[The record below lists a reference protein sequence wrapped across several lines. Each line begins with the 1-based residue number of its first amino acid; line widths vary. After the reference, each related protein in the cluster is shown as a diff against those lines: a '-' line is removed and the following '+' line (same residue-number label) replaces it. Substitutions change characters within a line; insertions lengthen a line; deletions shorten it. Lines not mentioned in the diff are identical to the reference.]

1 MNGGNLSNK
10 SAADHRSF
18 VNCLFALLDG
28 LGWQGEH
35 ESVYEALP
43 VNDGLNGVS
52 LLRQTMSH
60 LNFHS
65 EAGWMRLKSISEK
78 HLPCV
83 VIYQNK
89 PVVLLKRAK
98 GGFLSFD
105 GHENRYGNLP
115 DAFSRV
121 FTVNFRSPGN
131 LETDLS
137 KSQPYWFVKLAAKYR
152 REIIFCLWLS
162 FFLSLLQLMM
172 PYFMRSAYDGI
183 IGVESMA
190 GMKYL
195 WIGVGVYLIAG
206 YGLRLIRQNSL
217 IRVSVD
223 MGRIVYSEVVR
234 RILYLP
240 LNMTESVPLASQMS
254 RVRDFDSVRKFIG
267 GGGLNSIMEL
277 PFILVLLFG
286 LYLFAGYLVIVP
298 LMALVCFLIFGFFVQ
313 GLVQRLNA
321 GRASAQMQK
330 HAYLL
335 ELSSGLS
342 GVKVSRA
349 TAVWKER
356 FAGIAVDSAAAGRGN
371 ARLNAMIMSFSQ
383 FMVSAAG
390 IVTLILGVKSVIA
403 GQLSSG
409 GLMGAMI
416 LVWRIL
422 APMRNG
428 FSVLSQISRI
438 QKSVKQLDRLMKV
451 PVEYRSESAMRLNRS
466 ITGHVRVQQV
476 SIRYGQTTEPALLGV
491 SMEAKPGELV
501 LITGHDGS
509 GRTTLLKL
517 LLGLYQAQSGKIT
530 LDGLNIKQLDP
541 MFLRRSIAY
550 VPADDFILSG
560 TVEQNLLMV
569 KPTATRDD
577 MVQAFKKAGIDGD
590 EAFMINLLETR
601 LSRFENTTDS
611 HIIDSIPLVR
621 ACLKN
626 SRMYLFDEPD
636 RKLTGN
642 QKNRFMDLLRELKGE
657 STVFLVSSNME
668 YLSVVDKVLFLER
681 GRVSYWG
688 SSEEFLNIR
697 DTGR

>member
-1 MNGGNLSNK
+1 
-10 SAADHRSF
+10 
-18 VNCLFALLDG
+18 
-28 LGWQGEH
+28 
-35 ESVYEALP
+35 
-43 VNDGLNGVS
+43 
-52 LLRQTMSH
+52 
-60 LNFHS
+60 
-65 EAGWMRLKSISEK
+65 
-78 HLPCV
+78 
-83 VIYQNK
+83 
-89 PVVLLKRAK
+89 
-98 GGFLSFD
+98 
-105 GHENRYGNLP
+105 
-115 DAFSRV
+115 
-121 FTVNFRSPGN
+121 
-131 LETDLS
+131 
-137 KSQPYWFVKLAAKYR
+137 
-152 REIIFCLWLS
+152 
-162 FFLSLLQLMM
+162 
-172 PYFMRSAYDGI
+172 
-183 IGVESMA
+183 
-190 GMKYL
+190 
-195 WIGVGVYLIAG
+195 
-206 YGLRLIRQNSL
+206 
-217 IRVSVD
+217 
-223 MGRIVYSEVVR
+223 
-234 RILYLP
+234 
-240 LNMTESVPLASQMS
+240 
-254 RVRDFDSVRKFIG
+254 
-267 GGGLNSIMEL
+267 
-277 PFILVLLFG
+277 
-286 LYLFAGYLVIVP
+286 
-298 LMALVCFLIFGFFVQ
+298 
-313 GLVQRLNA
+313 
-321 GRASAQMQK
+321 
-330 HAYLL
+330 
-335 ELSSGLS
+335 
-342 GVKVSRA
+342 
-349 TAVWKER
+349 
-356 FAGIAVDSAAAGRGN
+356 
-371 ARLNAMIMSFSQ
+371 
-383 FMVSAAG
+383 
-390 IVTLILGVKSVIA
+390 
-403 GQLSSG
+403 
-409 GLMGAMI
+409 
-416 LVWRIL
+416 
-422 APMRNG
+422 MRNG